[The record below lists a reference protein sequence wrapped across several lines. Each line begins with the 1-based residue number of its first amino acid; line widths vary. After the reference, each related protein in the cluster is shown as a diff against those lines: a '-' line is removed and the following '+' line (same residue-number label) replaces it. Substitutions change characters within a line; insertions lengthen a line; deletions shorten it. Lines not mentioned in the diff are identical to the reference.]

1 MSWQVSAHIYGG
13 KQSSPATQE
22 EYRAAVNTLND
33 IGNDLLARA
42 NLWRQTGIN
51 LAQSRWSAPLCPKLQ
66 LGAPDA
72 MNGEHVTLP
81 YNQLIA
87 MCNDR
92 AASCESVGNQIRNLS
107 DLLVRAHSLYSEAE
121 LRARRIFN
129 EIAQAGTQFSPSW
142 ATLFMGSLAVGGL
155 IGSWMTEGKI
165 NPAAASRATAPFQE
179 GYMSGIG
186 SLLSGLPL
194 GLGALRTDEVNTAAG
209 KISGVSGP
217 IKNVTQG
224 NKLIVRQVEAE
235 AQVVGSSTSVAQ
247 SLENLRRL
255 GEERLGTIELNS
267 GLSYATIAI
276 QRYERDDGTNAWL
289 VTIPGTDGQ
298 SNSPFDWEQ
307 NVELMSSNADQRKKA
322 DSARMVAEAMKQ
334 AGICSDEPVALIGHS
349 QGGIVA
355 AEIAADRSEQYNIQH
370 VVTAGSPVAN
380 HPIPSK
386 TWVTSIE
393 IEDELVAA
401 LDGAQNP
408 SSENWLTVRGTVSSR
423 SDKESNTTTYKAAT
437 VRQSSQNY
445 ELSHWLKYHQAAYQ
459 NASDLGSPSVQS
471 HEEHFKQTIAGTLK
485 ETRYYEGRMSH

>member
-1 MSWQVSAHIYGG
+1 MSWQVTSHVYGG

-33 IGNDLLARA
+33 IGSALRARG
-42 NLWRQTGIN
+42 NLWKQSSVD
-51 LAQSRWSAPLCPKLQ
+51 LEQSRSSVPSCPKLQ
-66 LGAPDA
+66 SGLPYSTS
-72 MNGEHVTLP
+72 GEHVTLP
-81 YNQLIA
+81 YDRLVA
-87 MCNDR
+87 TCNDR
-92 AASCESVGNQIRNLS
+92 AASCESVGTQIRDLS
-107 DLLVRAHSLYSEAE
+107 DLLVRAHGLYSEAE
-121 LRARRIFN
+121 LRSRKIFN
-129 EIAQAGTQFSPSW
+129 EVAQAGTQFKPGW
-142 ATLFMGSLAVGGL
+142 ATLFLGSVALGGL
-155 IGSWMTEGKI
+155 IGSWMKEGKM

-194 GLGALRTDEVNTAAG
+194 GLGALRTDEVNKAAG

-217 IKNVTQG
+217 MKNATQG
-224 NKLIVRQVEAE
+224 NKLTVRQVEAKAE
-235 AQVVGSSTSVAQ
+235 VVGSSTSVAQ

-276 QRYERDDGTNAWL
+276 QRYERADGTNAWL
-289 VTIPGTDGQ
+289 VTIPGTDGE
-298 SNSPFDWEQ
+298 SDSPFDWEQ
-307 NVELMSSNADQRKKA
+307 NVELMSGAAEQRKKA
-322 DSARMVAEAMKQ
+322 DSARMVVEAMKQ
-334 AGICSDEPVALIGHS
+334 AGISPDEPVALIGHS

-355 AEIAADRSEQYNIQH
+355 AEIAADQSEQYNIQH

-401 LDGAQNP
+401 LDGTQNP
-408 SSENWLTVRGTVSSR
+408 STENWLTVRGTVTSGP
-423 SDKESNTTTYKAAT
+423 DEESGTPTYEAAP
-437 VRQSSQNY
+437 VQGASENY

-471 HEEHFKQTIAGTLK
+471 HEEHFQQTIAGTLK
-485 ETRYYEGRMSH
+485 ETQYYEGRMSH

>member
-1 MSWQVSAHIYGG
+1 MSWQVAAHVYGG

-22 EYRAAVNTLND
+22 EYRTAANTLND
-33 IGNDLLARA
+33 IGNALLARGS
-42 NLWRQTGIN
+42 LWRQTGIN
-51 LAQSRWSAPLCPKLQ
+51 LAQSRSSVPLCPKLR
-66 LGAPDA
+66 LGIPDVIT
-72 MNGEHVTLP
+72 GEHVTLP

-87 MCNDR
+87 TCNDR
-92 AASCESVGNQIRNLS
+92 AASCESVGNQLRDLS
-107 DLLVRAHSLYSEAE
+107 DLVVRAHSLYSEAE
-121 LRARRIFN
+121 LRSRAIFN
-129 EIAQAGTQFSPSW
+129 EIAQAGTQANPLW

-155 IGSWMTEGKI
+155 IGSWMQEGKM

-186 SLLSGLPL
+186 SLISGLPL
-194 GLGALRTDEVNTAAG
+194 GLGALHTDEVNTAAG
-209 KISGVSGP
+209 EISSMSGAV
-217 IKNVTQG
+217 KNNAQG
-224 NKLIVRQVEAE
+224 NKLTVRQVEAKAE
-235 AQVVGSSTSVAQ
+235 VVGSSTSVAQ

-276 QRYERDDGTNAWL
+276 QRYERNDGTNAWL
-289 VTIPGTDGQ
+289 VTIPGTDGKRD
-298 SNSPFDWEQ
+298 SPFGWEQ
-307 NVELMSSNADQRKKA
+307 NVELMSSNAEQRKNA
-322 DSARMVAEAMKQ
+322 DSARMVVEAMQQ
-334 AGICSDEPVALIGHS
+334 AGIRTNEPVALIGHS

-401 LDGAQNP
+401 LDGTQNP
-408 SSENWLTVRGTVSSR
+408 STEHWLTVRGSVTSR
-423 SDKESNTTTYKAAT
+423 CDKQSDAPTYKTAA
-437 VRQSSQNY
+437 VQQSAQNY
-445 ELSHWLKYHQAAYQ
+445 QLSHWLKYHQAAYQ
-459 NASDLGSPSVQS
+459 NASDLGSPAVQS
-471 HEEHFKQTIAGTLK
+471 HENHFKQTITGTLK